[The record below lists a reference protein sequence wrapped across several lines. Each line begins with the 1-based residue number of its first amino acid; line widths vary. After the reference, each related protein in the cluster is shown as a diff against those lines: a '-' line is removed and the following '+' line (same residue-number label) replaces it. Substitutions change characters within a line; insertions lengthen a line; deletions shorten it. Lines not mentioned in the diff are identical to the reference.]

1 MNPHA
6 TRDELVD
13 HLYGIGRG
21 GLEPHLRQCRE
32 CASRYRALERAWH
45 RITSEAAFG
54 PEASSEFLAAQRRAV
69 YARLEER
76 PGGQVPWA
84 PALAAA
90 LLLAVGLFFY
100 YPLGHASRGAPPP
113 AYAEIS
119 DEQLFSDV
127 YSMEQSAEPL
137 AAAPIH
143 GLFETAALEQTGESE
158 R

>member
-13 HLYGIGRG
+13 RLYGIGRG
-21 GLEPHLRQCRE
+21 EIEPHLRQCRE
-32 CASRYRALERAWH
+32 CAARYRALERTLD
-45 RITSEAAFG
+45 RIANEATSG

-76 PGGQVPWA
+76 PGRQVPWA

-90 LLLAVGLFFY
+90 LLLAVGLFLY
-100 YPLGHASRGAPPP
+100 HPLSHGSRGAPPP

-143 GLFETAALEQTGESE
+143 GLFETAALDQTGESE

>member
-1 MNPHA
+1 MNRHPTH
-6 TRDELVD
+6 DELLD
-13 HLYGIGRG
+13 RLYGVGRG
-21 GLEPHLRQCRE
+21 EIEPHLRQCGW
-32 CASRYRALERAWH
+32 CAARYRALERAWD
-45 RITSEAAFG
+45 RVTSEAASG
-54 PEASSEFLAAQRRAV
+54 PELSSEFLAAQRRAV
-69 YARLEER
+69 YARLEDR

-90 LLLAVGLFFY
+90 LLLAVGLFLY
-100 YPLGHASRGAPPP
+100 QPLSHGSRGAPPP

-127 YSMEQSAEPL
+127 YFMEQSAEPL

-143 GLFETAALEQTGESE
+143 GLFETAALEPTAESE